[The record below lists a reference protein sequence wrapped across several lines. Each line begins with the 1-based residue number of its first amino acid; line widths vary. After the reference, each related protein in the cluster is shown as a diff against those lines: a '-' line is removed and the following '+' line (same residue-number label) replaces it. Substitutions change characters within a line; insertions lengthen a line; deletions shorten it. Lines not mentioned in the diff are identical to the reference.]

1 MQFNNKKMKK
11 FSFLITIITSHLI
24 VYSCSDQNFSH
35 NNSKEELK
43 KAFGDIYLI
52 KLVINYMGKDYEKE
66 TFPLF
71 DDCEKGMEAARK
83 KFRAAPLMKLKKI
96 KCIPLDEVKF
106 RKKYINN
113 SSVR

>member
-11 FSFLITIITSHLI
+11 SSFFIIIITSHLI
-24 VYSCSDQNFSH
+24 VYSCSDQNFSR
-35 NNSKEELK
+35 NNSNEELK

-71 DDCEKGMEAARK
+71 GDCEKGVEAARK
-83 KFRAAPLMKLKKI
+83 KFEATQLMKLKKI
-96 KCIPLDEVKF
+96 KCIPLDEVKWGG
-106 RKKYINN
+106 
-113 SSVR
+113 